1 MRRVGAAV
9 RAEEAMV
16 VAAAVAET
24 RVTAARVGTAAAT
37 MVAEESAAVR
47 AAAGSG
53 LEGTARVAV
62 GTAVAMAMAALVA
75 AAAATANSDKG
86 RNLCMHRCR
95 NGPIYARSPDRTT
108 QRR

>member
-1 MRRVGAAV
+1 
-9 RAEEAMV
+9 MV

-24 RVTAARVGTAAAT
+24 RAMVGTVATAAAT

-47 AAAGSG
+47 AVAGSG

-62 GTAVAMAMAALVA
+62 GMAVATAMAASVA

>member
-1 MRRVGAAV
+1 MVV
-9 RAEEAMV
+9 AEEEAETRAMV
-16 VAAAVAET
+16 VT
-24 RVTAARVGTAAAT
+24 VGTVAAT

-47 AAAGSG
+47 AVAGSG
-53 LEGTARVAV
+53 LGGTARVAV
-62 GTAVAMAMAALVA
+62 GMVVATAMAASVA

>member
-1 MRRVGAAV
+1 
-9 RAEEAMV
+9 MV

-24 RVTAARVGTAAAT
+24 RVTPARVGTAAAT

-47 AAAGSG
+47 AAADSG

-62 GTAVAMAMAALVA
+62 GMVVATAMAASVA

-95 NGPIYARSPDRTT
+95 NGPIYARSPDRTI